1 MKTPHTPVKSLD
13 TTEPHAFFTTRAPK
27 KGETPFISKGR
38 RSMFDSDVP
47 LKKEKTKREKRV
59 VIEKPVLPFR
69 GKSLEDGSF
78 RQTYNGAKGKFA
90 TRLFDSSLMKRL
102 NGESPKK
109 DSSFGLF

>member
-1 MKTPHTPVKSLD
+1 MKTPHASVKSLD

-27 KGETPFISKGR
+27 RGETPFISKGR

-47 LKKEKTKREKRV
+47 LKRDKIKREKRAI
-59 VIEKPVLPFR
+59 IEKPALPFR

-78 RQTYNGAKGKFA
+78 RQIYNGAKGKFA

-102 NGESPKK
+102 NGEKTKK
-109 DSSFGLF
+109 ESSFGLF